1 MAQTLNQESA
11 LPVEIAAANVP
22 ASSWGTYVPNVQ
34 AGTDNP
40 TDMTPI
46 QQRGIISQA
55 PPLAQNPAPAPMS
68 APASAPVVAPPV
80 DTTQGALPAAT
91 PQMSAPM
98 QEYMQ
103 ALNQY
108 KAVLDQQSNQG
119 SKVPWFQIAGALA
132 NPGRTGSFGEA
143 MGNAAN
149 AMAAHQNEQQKMQIP
164 LAQARLGLIKSK
176 YELGKQAQAQE
187 DFAKIAGGQLP
198 PMTTSESSVVPT
210 SADLPHPSAPDAPSA
225 ITLEGATAHPRD
237 VATAKPISMK
247 DVLAFAATHPED
259 KERIA
264 VLTKAAEMA
273 QPSFSVNNSNY
284 VLNNK
289 TGKLTGDMIPG
300 QKQEKFTTPFGDF
313 MLRPQ
318 DYEKV
323 VAAPPEKQLDVL
335 RSFVGVNEHGAPRSV
350 HDVEAEVAGRKEMS
364 TGQAKADVAGA
375 QTLLNDRRAGEAM
388 LPVYERI
395 QTILGQP
402 GVKEQLGLFKKGDM
416 VDVLTSFLNSD
427 HSEKA
432 TRSMQ
437 ESIRR
442 VAANSKDADNL
453 INAINDIDGQRG
465 IAEAEYMK
473 SMPGNARVT
482 DFRLK
487 FAQGLHPSS
496 QDDMYGAFQAR
507 LNEFKNR
514 AAWDV
519 EKHDL
524 FTNLNNKRNVTYTQ
538 FYTQPE
544 YVEAYNRHGKAYA
557 AGLPTNTPAPT
568 GTTPTTPAGSVAQR
582 LAEIRAKRD
591 AEKLKAPQ

>member
-1 MAQTLNQESA
+1 MALPLSSPEAAPVDKGWGGYVAEYNTLNPDA
-11 LPVEIAAANVP
+11 PITVANVAP
-22 ASSWGTYVPNVQ
+22 AAT
-34 AGTDNP
+34 
-40 TDMTPI
+40 
-46 QQRGIISQA
+46 
-55 PPLAQNPAPAPMS
+55 APAPM
-68 APASAPVVAPPV
+68 AAPVAAPIQAP
-80 DTTQGALPAAT
+80 QGALQTAEVKPPAM
-91 PQMSAPM
+91 PGPM
-98 QEYMQ
+98 QEYMS

-108 KAVLDQQSNQG
+108 QDVLEKQANYG
-119 SKVPWFQIAGALA
+119 NRTPWFSLAGALL

-143 MGNAAN
+143 VGSAAN
-149 AMAAHQNEQQKMQIP
+149 VMGKHQEEQQRMQIP

-176 YELGKQAQAQE
+176 YELGKQAQAQQ
-187 DFAKIAGGQLP
+187 DFAEIAKGQISPTATIAG
-198 PMTTSESSVVPT
+198 SVVPT
-210 SADLPHPSAPDAPSA
+210 SSGLPNPSAPNSPSA

-237 VATAKPISMK
+237 IATAKPITMK

-273 QPSFSVNNSNY
+273 QPSFSTSNG
-284 VLNNK
+284 VILNNK
-289 TGKLTGDMIPG
+289 TGSVFGFVPG
-300 QKQEKFTTPFGDF
+300 QKQEKFTTAFGDF

-318 DYEKV
+318 DYETISTL
-323 VAAPPEKQLDVL
+323 PPAKQIEALKAL
-335 RSFVGVNEHGAPRSV
+335 VGTNEHGAPRSV
-350 HDVEAEVAGRKEMS
+350 HDVEAEAAGRKETS
-364 TGQAKADVAGA
+364 TGQARADVAGA

-402 GVKEQLGLFKKGDM
+402 GVKEQLGLFKKGD
-416 VDVLTSFLNSD
+416 VADVLTSFLTSD

-487 FAQGLHPSS
+487 FAQSLHPSS
-496 QDDMYGAFQAR
+496 QDDMYGAFQAK

-514 AAWDV
+514 AAWDI

-544 YVEAYNRHGKAYA
+544 YVESYNKHSKAYA
-557 AGLPTNTPAPT
+557 AGMPTNAPT
-568 GTTPTTPAGSVAQR
+568 PQGTTSTAPAGSVAQR

-591 AEKLKAPQ
+591 AEKLQAPK

>member
-1 MAQTLNQESA
+1 MA
-11 LPVEIAAANVP
+11 LPLSSPEAASVDKGWGSYVAEYNNLNPDAPITVANVAP
-22 ASSWGTYVPNVQ
+22 AAT
-34 AGTDNP
+34 
-40 TDMTPI
+40 
-46 QQRGIISQA
+46 
-55 PPLAQNPAPAPMS
+55 APAPMS
-68 APASAPVVAPPV
+68 APVAAPIEAP
-80 DTTQGALPAAT
+80 QGALQTAAVKSPAM
-91 PQMSAPM
+91 PGPM
-98 QEYMQ
+98 QEYMS

-108 KAVLDQQSNQG
+108 QDVLEKQANYG
-119 SKVPWFQIAGALA
+119 NRTPWFSLAGALL

-143 MGNAAN
+143 VGSAAN
-149 AMAAHQNEQQKMQIP
+149 VMGKHQEEQQKMQIP

-176 YELGKQAQAQE
+176 YELGKQAQAQQ
-187 DFAKIAGGQLP
+187 DFADIAKGQISP
-198 PMTTSESSVVPT
+198 TTTAAGSVVPT
-210 SADLPHPSAPDAPSA
+210 SSDLPHPSAPNAPAA
-225 ITLEGATAHPRD
+225 ITLEGATAHPKD
-237 VATAKPISMK
+237 IATAKPITMK

-323 VAAPPEKQLDVL
+323 VAAPLEKQLDVL
-335 RSFVGVNEHGAPRSV
+335 RSFVGVNEHGAPKTT
-350 HDVEAEVAGRKEMS
+350 HDVEAEAAGRKEMS

-402 GVKEQLGLFKKGDM
+402 GVKEQLGLFKRGDV
-416 VDVLTSFLNSD
+416 VDVLKSFLQSD

-432 TRSMQ
+432 TNAMQ

-442 VAANSKDADNL
+442 VAASSRDADNL

-465 IAEAEYMK
+465 IAEAEYMR

-487 FAQGLHPSS
+487 FVNSLHPSS
-496 QDDMYGAFQAR
+496 QDDMYGAFQAK

-514 AAWDV
+514 AAWDI

-544 YVEAYNRHGKAYA
+544 YVEAYNKHSKAYA
-557 AGLPTNTPAPT
+557 AGMPTNAPT
-568 GTTPTTPAGSVAQR
+568 PQGTTSTAPAGSVAQR

-591 AEKLKAPQ
+591 AEKLKNTQ

>member
-1 MAQTLNQESA
+1 MPQDTPFSMSD
-11 LPVEIAAANVP
+11 LPV
-22 ASSWGTYVPNVQ
+22 SDDRGWGGYMSGVAQQIQ
-34 AGTDNP
+34 A
-40 TDMTPI
+40 
-46 QQRGIISQA
+46 
-55 PPLAQNPAPAPMS
+55 PAPAPAPEL
-68 APASAPVVAPPV
+68 APAQAPALQRSIAP
-80 DTTQGALPAAT
+80 GALPVAAPPT
-91 PQMSAPM
+91 QPQAPSAPTLPGPM
-98 QEYMQ
+98 QEYMN

-108 KAVLDQQSNQG
+108 QSVLDKQAGLG
-119 SKVPWFQIAGALA
+119 SQTPWFSIAGALL

-143 MGNAAN
+143 IGNAAN
-149 AMAAHQNEQQKMQIP
+149 VMGKHQEEQQRMQIP

-176 YELGKQAQAQE
+176 YELGRQGQAQQ
-187 DFAKIAGGQLP
+187 DFANIASGQLS
-198 PMTTSESSVVPT
+198 PMTTSAGSVVPT
-210 SADLPHPSAPDAPSA
+210 STDLPHPSAPNAPSA

-237 VATAKPISMK
+237 VATAKPITMK

-273 QPSFSVNNSNY
+273 QPSFSTSNG
-284 VLNNK
+284 VILNNK
-289 TGKLTGDMIPG
+289 TGSVFGFVPG
-300 QKQEKFTTPFGDF
+300 QKQEKFTTAFGDF

-318 DYEKV
+318 DYEKIS
-323 VAAPPEKQLDVL
+323 ALPPAQQIEAL
-335 RSFVGVNEHGAPRSV
+335 RSLVGINEHGSPRSV
-350 HDVEAEVAGRKEMS
+350 HDVEAEAAGRKETS
-364 TGQAKADVAGA
+364 TGQAKADVTGS

-402 GVKEQLGLFKKGDM
+402 GVKEQLGLFKKGD
-416 VDVLTSFLNSD
+416 VADVLTSFLTSD

-442 VAANSKDADNL
+442 VAANSKNADNL

-473 SMPGNARVT
+473 SMPGNARIT

-487 FAQGLHPSS
+487 FAQSLHPSS
-496 QDDMYGAFQAR
+496 QDDMYGAFQAK

-514 AAWDV
+514 AAWDI

-524 FTNLNNKRNVTYTQ
+524 FTNLNGKRNVTYTQ

-544 YVEAYNRHGKAYA
+544 YVEAWNKHSKAYA
-557 AGLPTNTPAPT
+557 AGMPTNAPT
-568 GTTPTTPAGSVAQR
+568 PQGTTPTTPSGSLAQR
-582 LAEIRAKRD
+582 LADEIARRQKNQT
-591 AEKLKAPQ
+591 PQ

>member
-1 MAQTLNQESA
+1 MA
-11 LPVEIAAANVP
+11 LPLSSPEAASVDKGWGSYVAEYNNLNPDAPITVANVAP
-22 ASSWGTYVPNVQ
+22 AAT
-34 AGTDNP
+34 
-40 TDMTPI
+40 
-46 QQRGIISQA
+46 
-55 PPLAQNPAPAPMS
+55 APAPMS
-68 APASAPVVAPPV
+68 APVAAPIEAP
-80 DTTQGALPAAT
+80 QGALQTAAVKSPAM
-91 PQMSAPM
+91 PGPM
-98 QEYMQ
+98 QEYMS

-108 KAVLDQQSNQG
+108 QDVLEKQANYG
-119 SKVPWFQIAGALA
+119 NRTPWFSLAGALL

-143 MGNAAN
+143 VGSAAN
-149 AMAAHQNEQQKMQIP
+149 VMGKHQEEQQKMQIP

-176 YELGKQAQAQE
+176 YELGKQAQAQQ
-187 DFAKIAGGQLP
+187 DFADIAKGQLSP
-198 PMTTSESSVVPT
+198 TTTAAGSVVPT
-210 SADLPHPSAPDAPSA
+210 SSGLPNPSAPNSPSA

-237 VATAKPISMK
+237 IATAKPITMK

-273 QPSFSVNNSNY
+273 QPSFSTSNG
-284 VLNNK
+284 VILNNK
-289 TGKLTGDMIPG
+289 QGTVFGFVPG
-300 QKQEKFTTPFGDF
+300 QKQEKFTTAFGDF

-318 DYEKV
+318 DYETIS
-323 VAAPPEKQLDVL
+323 ALPPAKQIEAL
-335 RSFVGVNEHGAPRSV
+335 RALVGTNEHGAPRSV
-350 HDVEAEVAGRKEMS
+350 HDVEAEAAGRKEMS
-364 TGQAKADVAGA
+364 TGQAKADVTGS
-375 QTLLNDRRAGEAM
+375 QSLLNDRRAGEAM

-402 GVKEQLGLFKKGDM
+402 GVKEQLGLFKKGD
-416 VDVLTSFLNSD
+416 VADVLTSFLTSD

-487 FAQGLHPSS
+487 FAQSLHPSS
-496 QDDMYGAFQAR
+496 QDDMYGAFQAK

-514 AAWDV
+514 AAWDI

-544 YVEAYNRHGKAYA
+544 YVEAYNKHSKAYA
-557 AGLPTNTPAPT
+557 AGMPTNAPT
-568 GTTPTTPAGSVAQR
+568 PQGTTSTAPAGSVAQR
-582 LAEIRAKRD
+582 LAEIRARRD

>member
-1 MAQTLNQESA
+1 MEQTLSQYSA
-11 LPVEIAAANVP
+11 LPVKIAAADAP
-22 ASSWGTYVPNVQ
+22 TSSWGTYVPTVQ

-40 TDMTPI
+40 PDMTPI
-46 QQRGIISQA
+46 QQRGTISQA
-55 PPLAQNPAPAPMS
+55 PPLAQNPPPAPMS
-68 APASAPVVAPPV
+68 TPAPAPAMAPPV
-80 DTTQGALPAAT
+80 ATTQGALPAAA

-119 SKVPWFQIAGALA
+119 SKIPWFQIAGALF

-149 AMAAHQNEQQKMQIP
+149 VMATHQNEQQKLQIP

-176 YELGKQAQAQE
+176 YELGKQTQAQE
-187 DFAKIAGGQLP
+187 DFAKIAGGQLS

-210 SADLPHPSAPDAPSA
+210 SADLPHPSAPNAPSA
-225 ITLEGATAHPRD
+225 ITLEGATAHPKD
-237 VATAKPISMK
+237 IATAKPITMK

-259 KERIA
+259 KERIT

-273 QPSFSVNNSNY
+273 QPSFSTSNG
-284 VLNNK
+284 VILNNK
-289 TGKLTGDMIPG
+289 TGSVFGFVPG
-300 QKQEKFTTPFGDF
+300 QKQEKFTTAFGDF

-318 DYEKV
+318 DYETIS
-323 VAAPPEKQLDVL
+323 ALPPAKQVEALKAL
-335 RSFVGVNEHGAPRSV
+335 VGTNEHGAPRSV
-350 HDVEAEVAGRKEMS
+350 HDVEAEASGRKEMS
-364 TGQAKADVAGA
+364 TGQARADVAGA

-402 GVKEQLGLFKKGDM
+402 GVKEQLGLFKKGD
-416 VDVLTSFLNSD
+416 VADVLTSFLTSD

-432 TRSMQ
+432 TKSMQ

-487 FAQGLHPSS
+487 FAQSLHPSS
-496 QDDMYGAFQAR
+496 QDDMYGAFQAK

-557 AGLPTNTPAPT
+557 AGMPTNDPTPQ

-591 AEKLKAPQ
+591 AEKLKNTQ